1 MINAQQENKTNSG
14 DSIPDDFLNQS
25 SILYASNPP
34 TVIPLIGVSSDS
46 EIIYEINLSVPKET
60 AIDYVNWLRDFTKN
74 LCEITPGFTSCNVYS
89 QPKPAGLHWLSE
101 EGDSKYYLTVH
112 YHISSQEYLKEYL
125 KVEQPDVAK
134 AEIDRFKFNVISR
147 RVLRNLLNTSA

>member
-74 LCEITPGFTSCNVYS
+74 LCEITPGKILYI
-89 QPKPAGLHWLSE
+89 
-101 EGDSKYYLTVH
+101 YY
-112 YHISSQEYLKEYL
+112 Y
-125 KVEQPDVAK
+125 
-134 AEIDRFKFNVISR
+134 
-147 RVLRNLLNTSA
+147 